1 MLAIFDLDKINLY
14 QKLNLMF
21 KVKHKAIYTLFIEKF
36 ISMNARYPTKDR
48 ENNFQVPIQNLKMT
62 DHSIS
67 PRGTRL

>member
-1 MLAIFDLDKINLY
+1 
-14 QKLNLMF
+14 MF